1 MSNYIPA
8 TKYPITEN
16 DGWKSLSGELPV
28 RMTNDYLFKALL
40 QSDNETL
47 KAILASLLHMPIN
60 RIKSAKIKNEIL
72 LGTHIDAKTF
82 ILDINIELNNSVV
95 IDLEMQVV
103 KEEWWA
109 DRSISYICR
118 SFDKLNR
125 GDVYD
130 NARAVRQIAF
140 CDFTLF
146 EKSPEFYATYKI
158 VNVRNPKSVYSE
170 KFIISNIDLTKI
182 NLATKQDRKYGI
194 DRWARL
200 FKAETWEDMRMLAKE
215 DKTMERAISGVWQLT
230 EEEAIR
236 EECLKREEWLMNY
249 NWEKEKQA
257 RTAEENKKLKG
268 RLKQKNSEIKQ
279 KDAKIAELEEEL
291 RKAKADRKE

>member
-16 DGWKSLSGELPV
+16 DAWKSLSGELPV

-47 KAILASLLHMPIN
+47 KAILASLLHMPIS

-82 ILDINIELNNSVV
+82 ILDVNIELNNRVV

-130 NARAVRQIAF
+130 NAKAVRQIAF

-158 VNVRNPKSVYSE
+158 VNVKNPKSIYSE

-182 NLATKQDRKYGI
+182 DLATKQDKKYGI

-200 FKAETWEDMRMLAKE
+200 FKAETWEDMKMLAKE

-257 RTAEENKKLKG
+257 RTAEENKKLKE

-279 KDAKIAELEEEL
+279 KDTKIAELEEEL
-291 RKAKADRKE
+291 RKAKAN